1 MKYIL
6 AFISLML
13 PAFSYAADARMTYTG
28 LNGQP
33 IAAGLAVPVCSV
45 DADGVPQVCSGMSG
59 DASAISPVSPT
70 FSGGANLSVSTAA
83 SYTPFPAQTCKQLTI
98 ANNTGV
104 TVQVQQGGSGAAQ
117 PVFPGTYYVFY
128 GLTDA
133 SALSVERA
141 DGTAT
146 AVTVNARCEY

>member
-1 MKYIL
+1 MRGLLRVIGALLCMATGASPAAFAQDYNPNTGASTAPATGTLVVPGRPTAYPSAQPTESVTL
-6 AFISLML
+6 AF
-13 PAFSYAADARMTYTG
+13 T
-28 LNGQP
+28 
-33 IAAGLAVPVCSV
+33 
-45 DADGVPQVCSGMSG
+45 
-59 DASAISPVSPT
+59 
-70 FSGGANLSVSTAA
+70 GGANISVSTAA
-83 SYTPFPAQTCKQLTI
+83 SYTAFPAQTCKQLTI

-104 TVQVQQGGSGAAQ
+104 TVQVQQGGAGAAQ

-133 SALSVERA
+133 SALAVERA

>member
-1 MKYIL
+1 MRLFLLAASLFIATPALAQTQAAAPVELFKYGV
-6 AFISLML
+6 
-13 PAFSYAADARMTYTG
+13 RTG
-28 LNGQP
+28 TNGNP
-33 IAAGLAVPVCSV
+33 LVVTLG
-45 DADGVPQVCSGMSG
+45 GSGSG
-59 DASAISPVSPT
+59 GSGGASAISPVSPT
-70 FSGGANLSVSTAA
+70 FSGGANLSVSAAA
-83 SYTPFPAQTCKQLTI
+83 SYTPFPAQTCKQLTV

-133 SALSVERA
+133 SALAVERA

-146 AVTVNARCEY
+146 AVNVNARCEY

>member
-1 MKYIL
+1 MRAIPL
-6 AFISLML
+6 LF
-13 PAFSYAADARMTYTG
+13 AFSLLAGSPALAAPTLPTDHGLFDNGAQTSGSGGMTTG
-28 LNGQP
+28 GASPSN
-33 IAAGLAVPVCSV
+33 PVY
-45 DADGVPQVCSGMSG
+45 
-59 DASAISPVSPT
+59 VSPT

-83 SYTPFPAQTCKQLTI
+83 SYTPFPAQACKQLTI

-133 SALSVERA
+133 SALAVERS

>member
-1 MKYIL
+1 MRRLLFAASLFIATPAIAQTQAAAPVELFKYGV
-6 AFISLML
+6 
-13 PAFSYAADARMTYTG
+13 RTG
-28 LNGQP
+28 TDKNPLVVTLG
-33 IAAGLAVPVCSV
+33 G
-45 DADGVPQVCSGMSG
+45 SGSG
-59 DASAISPVSPT
+59 SGTASISPVSPT
-70 FSGGANLSVSTAA
+70 FTGAANLSISTAA
-83 SYTPFPAQTCKQLTI
+83 SYTAFPAQACKQLTI

-133 SALSVERA
+133 SALAVERA
-141 DGTAT
+141 DGMAT

>member
-1 MKYIL
+1 MRLFLLAASLFIATPALAQTQAAAPVELFKYGQ
-6 AFISLML
+6 
-13 PAFSYAADARMTYTG
+13 RTG
-28 LNGQP
+28 TDKNPLVVTLG
-33 IAAGLAVPVCSV
+33 GSSSGSGGSSVP
-45 DADGVPQVCSGMSG
+45 
-59 DASAISPVSPT
+59 ISPVSPT
-70 FSGGANLSVSTAA
+70 FTGGANLSISTAA

-133 SALSVERA
+133 SALAVERA
-141 DGTAT
+141 DGSTT

>member
-1 MKYIL
+1 MRLLLLAASLFIATPALAQTQAAAPVELFKYGQ
-6 AFISLML
+6 
-13 PAFSYAADARMTYTG
+13 RTG
-28 LNGQP
+28 TDKNPLVVTLG
-33 IAAGLAVPVCSV
+33 GSSSGSGGSSVP
-45 DADGVPQVCSGMSG
+45 
-59 DASAISPVSPT
+59 ISPVSPT
-70 FSGGANLSVSTAA
+70 FTGGANISVSTAA
-83 SYTPFPAQTCKQLTI
+83 SYTAFPAQTCKQLTI

-104 TVQVQQGGSGAAQ
+104 TVQVQQGGAGAAQ

-133 SALSVERA
+133 SALAVERA